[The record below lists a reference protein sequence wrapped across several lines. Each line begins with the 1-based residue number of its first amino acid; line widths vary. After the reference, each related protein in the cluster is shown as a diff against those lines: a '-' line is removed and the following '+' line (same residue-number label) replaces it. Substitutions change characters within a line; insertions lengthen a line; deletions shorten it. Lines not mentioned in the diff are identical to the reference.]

1 MHLFG
6 GGLEDTLI
14 KIGLLGAYFILF
26 AESGLLI
33 GFFLPGDSLL
43 FTAGLLASRG
53 YFSIW
58 ALVIGGAIAAIIGNQ
73 VGYHFGRRFGPRIF
87 NKEESLLFHKDHII
101 RAENFYEKYGG
112 AALIISR
119 FTPIIRTFVPILAGV
134 GHMNYRKFFLYNI
147 IGGILWVFVVSF
159 AGYFLGKTV
168 PNIDKYILPIIAII
182 IVLSAITP
190 TWGYVQHR
198 KNRKRT
204 NASVGS
210 DPTR

>member
-1 MHLFG
+1 MDLFG

-58 ALVIGGAIAAIIGNQ
+58 ALVIGGAMAAIIGNQ
-73 VGYHFGRRFGPRIF
+73 VGYHFGRKFGPRIF
-87 NKEESLLFHKDHII
+87 NKEESFLFHKDHII

-134 GHMNYRKFFLYNI
+134 GKMNYRKFFLYNI
-147 IGGILWVFVVSF
+147 IGGFLWVFGVSF
-159 AGYFLGKTV
+159 AGYFLGKIV
-168 PNIDKYILPIIAII
+168 PDIDKYILPIIVVII
-182 IVLSAITP
+182 ILSAITP
-190 TWGYVQHR
+190 TWGYLQHR
-198 KNRKRT
+198 KNRRSNVSAK
-204 NASVGS
+204 S
-210 DPTR
+210 DPSR

>member
-1 MHLFG
+1 MDLFG
-6 GGLEDTLI
+6 GSLEDTLV
-14 KIGLLGAYFILF
+14 KIGLLGAYLILF

-87 NKEESLLFHKDHII
+87 NKEESFLFHKDHII
-101 RAENFYEKYGG
+101 RAEKFYEKYGG
-112 AALIISR
+112 VALIISR

-134 GHMNYRKFFLYNI
+134 GKMNYRRFLVYNI
-147 IGGILWVFVVSF
+147 VGGILWVFSVSF
-159 AGYFLGKTV
+159 AGYFLGKVV
-168 PNIDKYILPIIAII
+168 PDIDRYILPIVAVII
-182 IVLSAITP
+182 ILSAVTP
-190 TWGYVQHR
+190 AWGFFQHR
-198 KNRKRT
+198 KHRR
-204 NASVGS
+204 ASAAAKS
-210 DPTR
+210 DPNR

>member
-1 MHLFG
+1 MDLFG
-6 GGLEDTLI
+6 GGLENTI
-14 KIGLLGAYFILF
+14 ISIGLLGTFLMLF

-134 GHMNYRKFFLYNI
+134 GKMNYRKFFLYNI
-147 IGGILWVFVVSF
+147 IGGILWVFSVSF
-159 AGYFLGKTV
+159 AGYFLGKIV
-168 PNIDKYILPIIAII
+168 PDIDKYILPIIAVII
-182 IVLSAITP
+182 ILSAITP
-190 TWGYVQHR
+190 TWGYLQHR
-198 KNRKRT
+198 KNRRS
-204 NASVGS
+204 NASAKS
-210 DPTR
+210 DLNR

>member
-1 MHLFG
+1 MDLFG

-14 KIGLLGAYFILF
+14 KVGLLGAYFILF

-134 GHMNYRKFFLYNI
+134 GRMNYRKFFLYNI
-147 IGGILWVFVVSF
+147 IGGILWVFGVSF
-159 AGYFLGKTV
+159 AGYFLGKIV
-168 PNIDKYILPIIAII
+168 PDIDKYILPIIAVII
-182 IVLSAITP
+182 ILSAITP
-190 TWGYVQHR
+190 TWGYLQHR
-198 KNRKRT
+198 KNRRS
-204 NASVGS
+204 NASAKS
-210 DPTR
+210 DPNH

>member
-1 MHLFG
+1 MDLFG
-6 GGLEDTLI
+6 GGLENTI
-14 KIGLLGAYFILF
+14 ISIGLLGTFLMLF

-134 GHMNYRKFFLYNI
+134 GKMNYRKFFLYNI
-147 IGGILWVFVVSF
+147 IGGILWVFSVSF
-159 AGYFLGKTV
+159 AGYFLGKIV
-168 PNIDKYILPIIAII
+168 PDIDKYILPIIAVII
-182 IVLSAITP
+182 ILSAITP
-190 TWGYVQHR
+190 TWGYLQHR
-198 KNRKRT
+198 KNRKS
-204 NASVGS
+204 NASAK
-210 DPTR
+210 

>member
-1 MHLFG
+1 MDLFG
-6 GGLEDTLI
+6 SGLEDTI
-14 KIGLLGAYFILF
+14 VKIGLLGAYLILF

-134 GHMNYRKFFLYNI
+134 GKMNYRKFFLYNI
-147 IGGILWVFVVSF
+147 IGGILWVFSVSF
-159 AGYFLGKTV
+159 AGYFLGKIV
-168 PNIDKYILPIIAII
+168 PDIDRYILPIIAVII
-182 IVLSAITP
+182 ILSAITP
-190 TWGYVQHR
+190 TWGYLQHR
-198 KNRKRT
+198 KHRKRA
-204 NASVGS
+204 NVLAKS
-210 DPTR
+210 DPSH

>member
-1 MHLFG
+1 MDLFG
-6 GGLEDTLI
+6 GGLENTI
-14 KIGLLGAYFILF
+14 ISIGLLGTFLMLF

-87 NKEESLLFHKDHII
+87 NKEESFLFHKDHII

-134 GHMNYRKFFLYNI
+134 GKMNYRKFFLYNI
-147 IGGILWVFVVSF
+147 IGGILWVFSVSF
-159 AGYFLGKTV
+159 AGYFLGKIV
-168 PNIDKYILPIIAII
+168 PDIDKYILPIIAVII
-182 IVLSAITP
+182 ILSAITP
-190 TWGYVQHR
+190 TWGYLQHR
-198 KNRKRT
+198 KNRRS
-204 NASVGS
+204 SVSAKS
-210 DPTR
+210 DPNR

>member
-1 MHLFG
+1 MDLFG

-73 VGYHFGRRFGPRIF
+73 VGYHFGRKFGPRIF
-87 NKEESLLFHKDHII
+87 NKEESFLFHKDHII

-134 GHMNYRKFFLYNI
+134 GRMNYRKFFIYNI
-147 IGGILWVFVVSF
+147 IGGILWVFSVSF
-159 AGYFLGKTV
+159 AGFFLGKIV
-168 PNIDKYILPIIAII
+168 PDIDKYILPIIAVI
-182 IVLSAITP
+182 IVLSALTP
-190 TWGYVQHR
+190 TWGFFQHR
-198 KNRKRT
+198 KNRRKH
-204 NASVGS
+204 
-210 DPTR
+210 

>member
-1 MHLFG
+1 MDLFG
-6 GGLEDTLI
+6 GGLEDTLV

-73 VGYHFGRRFGPRIF
+73 VGYHFGRRFGPKIF
-87 NKEESLLFHKDHII
+87 NKEESFLFHKDHII

-134 GHMNYRKFFLYNI
+134 GRMNYKKFSLYNI
-147 IGGILWVFVVSF
+147 IGGFLWIFTVSF
-159 AGYFLGKTV
+159 AGYFLGRAV
-168 PNIDKYILPIIAII
+168 PNIDKYILPIIAVII
-182 IVLSAITP
+182 ILSAITP
-190 TWGYVQHR
+190 TWGYLQHR
-198 KNRKRT
+198 KNRKS
-204 NASVGS
+204 NASAKS
-210 DPTR
+210 DQAR

>member
-1 MHLFG
+1 MDLFG

-53 YFSIW
+53 SFSIW
-58 ALVIGGAIAAIIGNQ
+58 ALVIGGTIAAIVGNQ

-101 RAENFYEKYGG
+101 RAEIFYEKYGG

-134 GHMNYRKFFLYNI
+134 GRMNYRKFFIYNI
-147 IGGILWVFVVSF
+147 VGGLLWVFSVSF
-159 AGYFLGKTV
+159 AGYFLGKIV
-168 PNIDKYILPIIAII
+168 PDIDRYILPIIAII
-182 IVLSAITP
+182 IALSAITP
-190 TWGYVQHR
+190 TWGYLQHR
-198 KNRKRT
+198 KNRKRI
-204 NASVGS
+204 NASVKS
-210 DPTR
+210 DPAR

>member
-1 MHLFG
+1 MDLFG
-6 GGLEDTLI
+6 GGLEDTLV

-73 VGYHFGRRFGPRIF
+73 VGYHFGRRFGPKIF
-87 NKEESLLFHKDHII
+87 NKEESFLFHKDHII
-101 RAENFYEKYGG
+101 RAEKFYEKYGG
-112 AALIISR
+112 VALIISR

-134 GHMNYRKFFLYNI
+134 GKMNYRRFLVYNI
-147 IGGILWVFVVSF
+147 IGGILWVFSVSF
-159 AGYFLGKTV
+159 AGFFLGKIV
-168 PNIDKYILPIIAII
+168 PDIDRYILPIIVV
-182 IVLSAITP
+182 IVILSAITP
-190 TWGYVQHR
+190 TWGYLQHR
-198 KNRKRT
+198 KNRNS
-204 NASVGS
+204 NARAKS
-210 DPTR
+210 DQAR

>member
-1 MHLFG
+1 MDLFG

-58 ALVIGGAIAAIIGNQ
+58 ALVIGGAMAAIIGNQ
-73 VGYHFGRRFGPRIF
+73 VGYHFGRKFGPRIF

-134 GHMNYRKFFLYNI
+134 GKMNYRKFFLYNI
-147 IGGILWVFVVSF
+147 IGGFLWVFGVSF
-159 AGYFLGKTV
+159 AGYFLGKIV
-168 PNIDKYILPIIAII
+168 PDIDKYILPIIVVII
-182 IVLSAITP
+182 ILSAITP
-190 TWGYVQHR
+190 TWGYLQHR
-198 KNRKRT
+198 KNRRSNVSAK
-204 NASVGS
+204 S
-210 DPTR
+210 DPSR

>member
-1 MHLFG
+1 MNLFG

-58 ALVIGGAIAAIIGNQ
+58 ALVIGGAIAAVIGNQ

-87 NKEESLLFHKDHII
+87 SKEESLLFHKDHII

-112 AALIISR
+112 AALVISR

-134 GHMNYRKFFLYNI
+134 GRMNYRKFFLYNI
-147 IGGILWVFVVSF
+147 IGGFLWVFGVSF
-159 AGYFLGKTV
+159 AGYFLGKIV
-168 PNIDKYILPIIAII
+168 PDIDKYILPIIAVII
-182 IVLSAITP
+182 ILSAITP
-190 TWGYVQHR
+190 TWGYLQHR
-198 KNRKRT
+198 KNRRS
-204 NASVGS
+204 NASAKS
-210 DPTR
+210 DPSR

>member
-1 MHLFG
+1 MDLFG

-14 KIGLLGAYFILF
+14 KVGLLGAYFILF

-134 GHMNYRKFFLYNI
+134 GKMNYRKFFLYNI
-147 IGGILWVFVVSF
+147 IGGILWVFGVSF
-159 AGYFLGKTV
+159 AGYFLGKIV
-168 PNIDKYILPIIAII
+168 PDIDKYILPIIIVII
-182 IVLSAITP
+182 ILSAITP
-190 TWGYVQHR
+190 TWGYLQHR
-198 KNRKRT
+198 KNRRS
-204 NASVGS
+204 NASAKS
-210 DPTR
+210 DLNR

>member
-1 MHLFG
+1 MDLFG

-53 YFSIW
+53 YFSIL

-101 RAENFYEKYGG
+101 RAEIFYEKYGG

-134 GHMNYRKFFLYNI
+134 GRMNYRKFFLYNI
-147 IGGILWVFVVSF
+147 IGGILWVFGVSF
-159 AGYFLGKTV
+159 AGYFLGKIV
-168 PNIDKYILPIIAII
+168 PDIDKYILPIIIVII
-182 IVLSAITP
+182 ILSAITP
-190 TWGYVQHR
+190 TWGYLQHR
-198 KNRKRT
+198 KNRRS
-204 NASVGS
+204 NASAKS
-210 DPTR
+210 DLNR